1 MVEFRPPEQGDA
13 LAVAR
18 VLREA
23 DRAELRA
30 AGLEGPREWRAAIEE
45 GIEHSAMCWTAV
57 VDGVPAAVLGCR
69 PLPDVGPDVAA
80 PWFLGTDA
88 VWKSRRA
95 FVAAAPSYIA
105 LMLERYPRLLNHVHA
120 DNTQAVRVLNALGF
134 EIAPPYRH
142 PVTGAQFCVF
152 TMEASD
158 ERL

>member
-1 MVEFRPPEQGDA
+1 MVEFRPPERGDA

-30 AGLEGPREWRAAIEE
+30 AGLEGPREWRACIEE
-45 GIEHSAMCWTAV
+45 GIAHSALCWTALV
-57 VDGVPAAVLGCR
+57 QGVPAAVLGCR
-69 PLPDVGPDVAA
+69 ALPDVGPDVGA

-95 FVAAAPSYIA
+95 FVAVAPSYIGQ
-105 LMLERYPRLLNHVHA
+105 MLERFPRLLNHVHA
-120 DNTQAVRVLNALGF
+120 SNTRAVRWLEAVGF
-134 EIAPPYRH
+134 DLAPPHRH
-142 PVTGAQFCVF
+142 PVTGAWFRVF
-152 TMEASD
+152 TKETH